1 MERKSLTESKSLLVR
16 RWNREFGDSYPL
28 SLRLIKEKFIDSP
41 ATVAEAAF
49 SDYEGEELV
58 RTLVLKYYRGND
70 PKYLGSAFVSFIY
83 VNPDFRNRGLG
94 TELLKTAERICLRD
108 RKTKLTIGGDPGCL
122 FSGVFVLNNPKTH
135 QFFLNRGYSYLY
147 RCYNL
152 RCDSKPILSVQDQTC
167 KRLKTPEEKQA
178 ALRLIKE
185 NFSSRWLDDVKDADP
200 EEFIGL
206 FESGEIIGFVRISH
220 PDFRKLANSTNLYL
234 RYRCL
239 GGIGPLGVVSKRR
252 GRGLGE
258 FMVRYAVGEL
268 FEMGCSDVIVDW
280 TGLIG
285 FYKKCG
291 FGEISDEFVL
301 YELQLETGGMGI

>member
-1 MERKSLTESKSLLVR
+1 MERKNLSESKNLLVR
-16 RWNREFGDSYPL
+16 IWNREFGDSYPL

-49 SDYEGEELV
+49 SDYEGDELV
-58 RTLVLKYYRGND
+58 RTLVLKYYLGND
-70 PKYLGSAFVSFIY
+70 PKYRGSAFVSFIY

-94 TELLKTAERICLRD
+94 TELLKMAEKTSLRD
-108 RKTKLTIGGDPGCL
+108 KKTKLTIGGDPDCL
-122 FSGVFVLNNPKTH
+122 FSGVFVRNNQKTH
-135 QFFLNRGYSYLY
+135 QFFLNRGYACLY

-152 RCDSKPILSVQDQTC
+152 RCDSKPTLSLKDRIC
-167 KRLKTPEEKQA
+167 KRLETPEEKQA
-178 ALRLIKE
+178 ALLLIKE

-200 EEFIGL
+200 KEFVGL
-206 FESGEIIGFVRISH
+206 FEDGEIIGFVRISH
-220 PDFRKLANSTNLYL
+220 LDFRKLANSTNLYL
-234 RYRCL
+234 RYRSL

-258 FMVRYAVGEL
+258 FMVRFAVGEL

-280 TGLIG
+280 TGLID

-291 FGEISDEFVL
+291 FGGISDEFVL
-301 YELQLETGGMGI
+301 YELQLEAGGMGI